1 MWGNA
6 GLISP
11 LLGSNIQPISI
22 GFRRNN
28 PMSFK
33 PAILATLKS
42 IVLAGFC
49 AALLAACV
57 PPPPPFVDAPS
68 QANPNG
74 KGPEAN

>member
-1 MWGNA
+1 
-6 GLISP
+6 
-11 LLGSNIQPISI
+11 
-22 GFRRNN
+22 
-28 PMSFK
+28 MSFK